1 MGMLDAKTVFSNQ
14 QSVAVSSGG
23 SVVCGST
30 AWSGAISS
38 GGGQIVDQGKAGDAV
53 GQELTLKV
61 TAGGVAITGASAS
74 SALQVVLQT
83 AGDDGISS
91 GSAVDSA
98 FKDLIL
104 SPVITV
110 GSAGFKGSLFE
121 CRVPA
126 GAKRYLRVVYKNSGA
141 AITSGTINAY
151 LTRDL

>member
-1 MGMLDAKTVFSNQ
+1 MAIMDAKTTFSNQ
-14 QSVAVSSGG
+14 QSVVVSSGG

-30 AWSGAISS
+30 VWSGAIAS
-38 GGGQIVDQGKAGDAV
+38 GGGQVVDQGKAGDAV

-61 TAGGVAITGASAS
+61 AAGDVAITGASAS
-74 SALQVVLQT
+74 AAIQVVLQT
-83 AGDDGISS
+83 AGNDGISS

-98 FKDLIL
+98 FKDLVL
-104 SPVITV
+104 SPVVTV

>member
-1 MGMLDAKTVFSNQ
+1 MAIMDAKTTFSNQ
-14 QSVAVSSGG
+14 QSVVVSSGG

-30 AWSGAISS
+30 VWSGAIAS
-38 GGGQIVDQGKAGDAV
+38 GGGQVVDQGKAGDAV

-61 TAGGVAITGASAS
+61 AAGATAIVGGGASA
-74 SALQVVLQT
+74 ALQVVLQT
-83 AGDDGISS
+83 ADTN
-91 GSAVDSA
+91 VDSA
-98 FKDLIL
+98 YKDLVL
-104 SPVITV
+104 SPAVTV